1 MDTVK
6 IIDTQQKFA
15 NSVYQDFISKRFG
28 ITTCSSADIKSTYLK
43 KQLCDWENS
52 EIKVPEIISITS
64 EIFIPSSNIDPCA
77 DTNAPDW
84 CFECSNNL
92 TQSQREATLKVIKQ
106 IEDDLE
112 QLEEY
117 KANIITDISVKE
129 AEAQGL
135 QDEIDELL
143 LLIAA
148 DQLEKD
154 TLQAEYDANCP
165 GPEPYCTNLL
175 NQITDL
181 EARIG
186 EREAV
191 VTIKQS
197 ELTILQAEIT
207 VLTATLETTITQIEE
222 LQLALAYNISLFCG
236 DDGECILF
244 EVVDSNGDPVKD
256 FELYIDRIGIKLTNS
271 LGQYFHT
278 FTNAST
284 ITDHTL
290 QLCYC
295 FSTAGNCRQ
304 QKITIT
310 IQAEESEPCK
320 DLVPCNS
327 VEITQTIIGQV

>member
-15 NSVYQDFISKRFG
+15 NSVYQDFMSKRFG

-64 EIFIPSSNIDPCA
+64 EIFIPSSNIDPCS

-92 TQSQREATLKVIKQ
+92 TQSQREATLKA
-106 IEDDLE
+106 IESIEQDIE

-117 KANIITDISVKE
+117 KADLIIEISLKE
-129 AEAQGL
+129 GDAQRL
-135 QDEIDELL
+135 QDEIDEQL
-143 LLIAA
+143 LLIATA
-148 DQLEKD
+148 ESEKN

-175 NQITDL
+175 NQITAL
-181 EARIG
+181 EVEIT
-186 EREAV
+186 ERETV
-191 VTIKQS
+191 VADKQAQLV
-197 ELTILQAEIT
+197 ELQAEIS
-207 VLTATLETTITQIEE
+207 VLTTTLESTITQIEE
-222 LQLALAYNISLFCG
+222 AQALLAYNISLFCG

-244 EVVDSNGDPVKD
+244 EVVDSKGDPVKD

-278 FTNAST
+278 FTSAST

>member
-15 NSVYQDFISKRFG
+15 NSVYQDFMSKRFG

-92 TQSQREATLKVIKQ
+92 TQSQRDATLKAIKI
-106 IEDDLE
+106 IEDQIQELE
-112 QLEEY
+112 QY
-117 KANIITDISVKE
+117 KESLITEISIKE
-129 AEAQGL
+129 DEAQRFQEL
-135 QDEIDELL
+135 IDEEL

-148 DQLEKD
+148 AQSEKNI
-154 TLQAEYDANCP
+154 LQAEYDSNCP

-175 NQITDL
+175 NEITSL
-181 EARIG
+181 EAEIT
-186 EREAV
+186 ERQTLVDDYQA
-191 VTIKQS
+191 S
-197 ELTILQAEIT
+197 LTIVQSEIT
-207 VLTATLETTITQIEE
+207 VLTTTLETTIIEIQE
-222 LQLALAYNISLFCG
+222 LQALLAYNISLFCG
-236 DDGECILF
+236 DDAECILF
-244 EVVDSNGDPVKD
+244 EVVDSNGNPVKD
-256 FELYIDRIGIKLTNS
+256 FELYIDRIGIKQTNS